1 MDLFVWKVS
10 LLSIFHW
17 MAISSLKVEKMG
29 VVWRGNSSKTSS
41 PARMRGEVM
50 KTYPNAP
57 RALETHCCQ
66 CFFFENNK
74 PPNIR
79 NYQHYQ
85 LFWRSLIL
93 KDSQVC
99 VLEFFLF
106 RTSFWSDA
114 RSDILLPQDTTKCH
128 LTIAENRHQAID
140 LQIFRLPSR
149 LKHASHNPMELI
161 QRLSVLYEWSC
172 LHCCITLFHL
182 TCFICFVFLFMCWN
196 STATSLRDPKICWT
210 RWTHSREAPMSCCKT
225 LRCPRI
231 SAGATRMAS
240 DPTESVICY
249 FFQRWVLVCRLV
261 V

>member
-1 MDLFVWKVS
+1 MWSGVAILPRQVPRLGCEGGDNNIPQRPTCLGDP
-10 LLSIFHW
+10 LLP
-17 MAISSLKVEKMG
+17 V
-29 VVWRGNSSKTSS
+29 
-41 PARMRGEVM
+41 
-50 KTYPNAP
+50 
-57 RALETHCCQ
+57 
-66 CFFFENNK
+66 FFFENNK
-74 PPNIR
+74 SPNIR

-182 TCFICFVFLFMCWN
+182 TCFICFVFLFMC
-196 STATSLRDPKICWT
+196 
-210 RWTHSREAPMSCCKT
+210 
-225 LRCPRI
+225 
-231 SAGATRMAS
+231 
-240 DPTESVICY
+240 
-249 FFQRWVLVCRLV
+249 
-261 V
+261 